1 MPPLGDKEGPPMRKL
16 ACASL
21 CLALITGLLASG
33 AWAVERELAGVRLG
47 DKSLD
52 LLDRPGFGEPNFIG
66 PLGTLAYV
74 APQQQPSQASAAG
87 PVGPSAAVG
96 ASAGMRGGGM
106 RAGGM
111 RAGGM
116 RGGGMR
122 GGGMRGGGMRGGG
135 MPGGG
140 MRGGGMRGGAAGG
153 GMRTGAVGGRA
164 GGARAAAPGASS
176 VAGPGMYWYYRRPGG
191 ATLLLTLTQTGQV
204 TAITLTGRALYVR
217 GRTTRGI
224 GLTSSYME
232 LISQYGYPDQIV
244 TGGTVLELTYVDHGV
259 RFTLDN
265 MQVTEISIGPHIARA
280 FQPEVEVAP
289 EEALPPA
296 GLSVEELRGYL

>member
-1 MPPLGDKEGPPMRKL
+1 MPPLGEKESPRMRKL

-21 CLALITGLLASG
+21 CLALIIGLLASG

-74 APQQQPSQASAAG
+74 APQQQQPSQASAAG
-87 PVGPSAAVG
+87 PVGPSAAIG
-96 ASAGMRGGGM
+96 ASAGT
-106 RAGGM
+106 
-111 RAGGM
+111 

-135 MPGGG
+135 MGGGMGGGGMRGGG

-153 GMRTGAVGGRA
+153 GMRAGAVGGRA
-164 GGARAAAPGASS
+164 GGARTAAPGASS

-204 TAITLTGRALYVR
+204 IAITLTGRSLYVR

-224 GLTSSYME
+224 TLTSSYME

-244 TGGTVLELTYVDHGV
+244 TGGTVLELTYADHGV

-280 FQPEVEVAP
+280 FQPVVEVAP

>member
-1 MPPLGDKEGPPMRKL
+1 MPPLGEKEGPRMRKL

-21 CLALITGLLASG
+21 CLALIIGLLASG

-47 DKSLD
+47 DRSLD

-74 APQQQPSQASAAG
+74 APQQQQPSQASAAG

-96 ASAGMRGGGM
+96 AGAGT
-106 RAGGM
+106 

-116 RGGGMR
+116 RGGGMGGGGMR
-122 GGGMRGGGMRGGG
+122 GGMRGGGMGGG
-135 MPGGG
+135 MG
-140 MRGGGMRGGAAGG
+140 GGGMRGGAAGRAAGRAAG
-153 GMRTGAVGGRA
+153 GAMRTGAVGARA

-191 ATLLLTLTQTGQV
+191 ATLLLSLTQTGQV
-204 TAITLTGRALYVR
+204 TAITLTGRSLYIR

-244 TGGTVLELTYVDHGV
+244 TGGTVLELTYADHGV